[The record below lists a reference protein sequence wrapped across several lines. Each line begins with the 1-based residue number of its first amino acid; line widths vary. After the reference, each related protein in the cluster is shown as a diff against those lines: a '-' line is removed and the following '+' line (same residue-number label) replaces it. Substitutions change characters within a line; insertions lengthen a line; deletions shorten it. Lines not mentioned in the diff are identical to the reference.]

1 MKEKELEK
9 IFKALANRRRLAI
22 LSFLK
27 KNKQANVGEIA
38 EAIKLSF
45 KSTSRHL
52 RVLVSVEILERE
64 QSGLFSIY
72 SFSND
77 ASETLRRVLTLL

>member
-1 MKEKELEK
+1 MKERELERM
-9 IFKALANRRRLAI
+9 FKALGNRRRLLI

-27 KNKQANVGEIA
+27 KKKRANVGEIS

-52 RVLVSVEILERE
+52 GVLASAEILDKE
-64 QSGLFSIY
+64 QTSLYVNY
-72 SFSND
+72 SLPDIKSD
-77 ASETLRRVLTLL
+77 ILKKILEAL

>member
-9 IFKALANRRRLAI
+9 IFKALGNRRRLLI
-22 LSFLK
+22 LIFIK
-27 KNKQANVGEIA
+27 KRKKANVGEIS

-52 RVLVSVEILERE
+52 SILVSAGILEKD
-64 QSGLFSIY
+64 QFGLFSIY
-72 SFSND
+72 SL
-77 ASETLRRVLTLL
+77 SEEMGDMLKRILSSL

>member
-1 MKEKELEK
+1 MKERELERM
-9 IFKALANRRRLAI
+9 FKALANKRRLLI

-27 KNKQANVGEIA
+27 KKKRANVGEIS

-52 RVLVSVEILERE
+52 GVLASAGILDKEQNSLYVNYSLPDIKSDILKKILEA
-64 QSGLFSIY
+64 L
-72 SFSND
+72 
-77 ASETLRRVLTLL
+77 